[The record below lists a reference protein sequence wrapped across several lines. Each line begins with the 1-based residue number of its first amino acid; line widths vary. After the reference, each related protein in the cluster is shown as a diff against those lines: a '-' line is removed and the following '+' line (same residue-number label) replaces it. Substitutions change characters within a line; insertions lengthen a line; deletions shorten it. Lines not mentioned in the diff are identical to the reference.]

1 MGSSKSDLLDLPPPV
16 IHEFAYAL
24 YLAQTGRRHKC
35 TEAMKGQGDAGV
47 LEVTQAGNR
56 STYRAIYTVRFAG
69 AVFVLHVFQK
79 KSKTGR
85 ATPKTDLALIQR
97 RLKQAARIAAEMAS

>member
-1 MGSSKSDLLDLPPPV
+1 MGSSKADLLDLPPRV
-16 IHEFAYAL
+16 IHEFGYAL
-24 YLAQTGRRHKC
+24 YLAQTGRRHKR

-47 LEVTQAGNR
+47 LEVTQADRG
-56 STYRAIYTVRFAG
+56 STFRAIYTVRFAG

-97 RLKQAARIAAEMAS
+97 RLRQAANIAAELNA